1 MKLLKPTYLLQLLLL
16 LSAATV
22 VLSACEENETKSLTE
37 QLDHMIAN
45 RHIYDCEKERRITDL
60 RHLLSVSG
68 LTPEQEYE
76 INDKLFAEFHKY
88 KLDSAIRYMERNVVL
103 ARRLGDRRN
112 ACISGIRLAELY
124 SSTGMSIEAKRMLDS
139 IDRRSVAGD
148 LLAVYYK
155 AYNRFYQ
162 QYVAF
167 SGQKHF
173 RELEERYQDSVIM
186 TADTASVRYKLDL
199 LYQMSRRDQS
209 HEMEVLLLGFLG
221 SLEADSQVYAECAYA
236 VGSFYRRRGDDW
248 LARKYY
254 MISAMTDIKNAT
266 KENAAFQALA
276 TLYYRHD
283 DLFRAFKYTQAAVE
297 DALFS
302 NVQFRTVQMSELY
315 SIIIASHQA
324 KESKIKHK
332 LQHYLVLISVLSVV
346 LVLLFVYL
354 YKQLRRVNRIKEELS
369 DTNEKLARLNE
380 ELGEKNEQLSDSN
393 AVKVQYIARFFDLCS
408 MYIDKMDDYRK
419 SLKKLAQDRKFE
431 DLYKRLKSTS
441 MLEEEQEELYKN
453 FDAIFLNLYPSF
465 VEDFNAL
472 LTEDERIVLKQ
483 EDLLNKELRIYA
495 LLRLGITDS
504 VKIASFLRCSLST
517 VYNYR
522 TKVRN
527 KAAISREEFE
537 KKVMKIGTAHKTDG

>member
-1 MKLLKPTYLLQLLLL
+1 MKLLKPTYLLRTLLLL
-16 LSAATV
+16 CAVAV
-22 VLSACEENETKSLTE
+22 VSSACERNETQSLLDK
-37 QLDHMIAN
+37 LDHMIAN
-45 RHIYDCEKERRITDL
+45 RQVYDCQKEQRIAEL

-68 LTPEQEYE
+68 LTPAQEYE
-76 INDKLFAEFHKY
+76 INDRLFGEFHKY
-88 KLDSAIRYMERNVVL
+88 KLDSAIRYMERNVLL
-103 ARRLGDRRN
+103 ARRLGDRRKG
-112 ACISGIRLAELY
+112 CLSGIRLAELY

-139 IDRRSVAGD
+139 IDRRSVPRD
-148 LLAVYYK
+148 MLATYYK

-167 SGQKHF
+167 SGQRHF

-186 TADTASVRYKLDL
+186 FADTVSVRYKLDRFS
-199 LYQMSRRDQS
+199 QMSRRNQS
-209 HEMEVLLLGFLG
+209 HEMEVRLLGFLN
-221 SLEADSQVYAECAYA
+221 SLEPDSQLYAECAYS

-254 MISAMTDIKNAT
+254 MLSAMTDIRNST

-283 DLFRAFKYTQAAVE
+283 DLFRAFRYTQAAVE

-324 KESKIKHK
+324 KESRTKHK
-332 LQHYLVLISVLSVV
+332 LQYYLVLISVLSAV

-354 YKQLRRVNRIKEELS
+354 YKQLRRVYRIKEELS
-369 DTNEKLARLNE
+369 QTNAKLARLNE

-419 SLKKLAQDRKFE
+419 SLEDEQD
-431 DLYKRLKSTS
+431 
-441 MLEEEQEELYKN
+441 ELYKN

-537 KKVMKIGTAHKTDG
+537 KMVMKIGTAHKTDV